1 MKYLDRALE
10 LLRDSQWHSIMS
22 IKKEISLPDEKLNT
36 IILFFQEHGFVDKE
50 NEKMRITSSG
60 LRFLELST

>member
-10 LLRDSQWHSIMS
+10 LLRDSQCHSIMS

-36 IILFFQEHGFVDKE
+36 IISFLQEYGFVEEE
-50 NEKMRITSSG
+50 NEKIRITSLG
-60 LRFLELST
+60 LRFLELSI

>member
-36 IILFFQEHGFVDKE
+36 IISFLQEHGFVEKE
-50 NEKMRITSSG
+50 NEKMRITSLG
-60 LRFLELST
+60 LRFLELSS

>member
-36 IILFFQEHGFVDKE
+36 IISFLQEDGFVEKK
-50 NEKMRITSSG
+50 NEKMRITSLG

>member
-1 MKYLDRALE
+1 MKYLDRTLE

-36 IILFFQEHGFVDKE
+36 IISFLHGFVERE
-50 NEKMRITSSG
+50 NENMRITSLG
-60 LRFLELST
+60 LRFLELSS